1 MTTKNLGIISIAT
14 NKYIEYWNEQA
25 TSLNDQ
31 INEYSRVSVF
41 VFTDRVEEALSHSQ
55 TLDRLNVN
63 VVEIPNYGWPEATLL
78 RYQIMKSYFSIFRD
92 QDVLVYLDADMRVVA
107 PLDTRLFFKE
117 MKGGVNLVRH
127 PGYFREP
134 GLNAAKFYFRN
145 PLILFTDLYSLA
157 LTGGLGSWDTNA
169 KSEAFVERR
178 YRNKYYCG
186 GIWWGLRD
194 NIHELV
200 SKLALDV
207 ETDSRKDVMAKWH
220 DESHLNHWA
229 STNVFSESPPT
240 VCYEASYPWLAN
252 LKPLIIAVDK
262 SDISR

>member
-55 TLDRLNVN
+55 TLDRLNVK
-63 VVEIPNYGWPEATLL
+63 VVEIPNYGWPDATLL
-78 RYQIMKSYFSIFRD
+78 RYQIMKSNFSIFSD

-127 PGYFREP
+127 PGYFRDP

-194 NIHELV
+194 NVHELV

-207 ETDSRKDVMAKWH
+207 ETDSRKDVIAKWH

-262 SDISR
+262 GDISR

>member
-14 NKYIEYWNEQA
+14 NKYIEYWNKQA

-55 TLDRLNVN
+55 TLDRLNVK
-63 VVEIPNYGWPEATLL
+63 VVEIPNYGWPDATLL
-78 RYQIMKSYFSIFRD
+78 RYQIMKSNFSIFSD

-194 NIHELV
+194 NVLELV

-207 ETDSRKDVMAKWH
+207 ETDSRKDVIAKWH

-262 SDISR
+262 GDISR